1 MNRLIIV
8 TGLSG
13 SGKSTALNALE
24 DLDYFAV
31 DNLPIKLLET
41 FIELASKGE
50 SRISKLAVVM
60 DLRDKDFLN
69 EYPTLLPKVLEKHQ
83 GVEILFLDSADE
95 QLMQR
100 FSETRRKHPLSKES
114 VMEGIERERT
124 ALDELKGLAT
134 SIIDTSDLSVHDL
147 KKRLTERYAS
157 VENSGLQI
165 RVISFGYKH
174 GTPKNCDLILDVRFL
189 NNPHF
194 VPALKAFTGL
204 DSEVQKYIDQ
214 DNRANEFFS
223 KTLDYLQFLIP
234 NYAQEGKR
242 YLTIGIGC
250 TGGKHRSVY
259 MADKLYKSLSE
270 SLGADYSVSV
280 DHQDLDLN

>member
-1 MNRLIIV
+1 MNRLVIV

-24 DLDYFAV
+24 DLDYFAI

-50 SRISKLAVVM
+50 SRISRIAIVM
-60 DLRDKDFLN
+60 DLRDKDFLSQ
-69 EYPTLLPKVLEKHQ
+69 YPSVLSRVLDKYR
-83 GVEILFLDSADE
+83 GVEILFLDSSDE
-95 QLMQR
+95 QLIKR

-114 VMEGIERERT
+114 VIEGIDKERE
-124 ALDELKGLAT
+124 ALDELKGMAT
-134 SIIDTSDLSVHDL
+134 SIVDTSDLNVHDL
-147 KKRLTERYAS
+147 KKRLTESYAS
-157 VENSGLQI
+157 LESSGMQI
-165 RVISFGYKH
+165 RLISFGYKH

-194 VPALKAFTGL
+194 VSELREFTGL
-204 DSEVQKYIDQ
+204 DSAVQDYINQ
-214 DNRANEFFS
+214 DERADEFYK

-259 MADKLYKSLSE
+259 MADKLYKALSQSLSTPY
-270 SLGADYSVSV
+270 AVSIE
-280 DHQDLDLN
+280 HQDLDLN